1 MEKRNTEKLGTILGF
16 ISGTVFILMGIL
28 WPIEWSNLALILG
41 DSSESENTAMNIL
54 LKITRFLD
62 LKSIFIVFGGTL
74 SATFIAY
81 PIKRRFEVLAVW
93 GRFFLR
99 IIQKSRR
106 KKFTNRPGKLEK
118 NVSTASV

>member
-41 DSSESENTAMNIL
+41 DSYESENTLMNIL
-54 LKITRFLD
+54 LKVTRFLD

-81 PIKRRFEVLAVW
+81 PYQKTVSYTHLTLPTI
-93 GRFFLR
+93 LR
-99 IIQKSRR
+99 
-106 KKFTNRPGKLEK
+106 
-118 NVSTASV
+118 V

>member
-41 DSSESENTAMNIL
+41 DSYESDNTAMNIL

-62 LKSIFIVFGGTL
+62 LKSIFIVFGGTFFAVMYANPLPVFLGSFGAMGL
-74 SATFIAY
+74 SLIH
-81 PIKRRFEVLAVW
+81 I
-93 GRFFLR
+93 
-99 IIQKSRR
+99 
-106 KKFTNRPGKLEK
+106 
-118 NVSTASV
+118 

>member
-41 DSSESENTAMNIL
+41 DSYESENTVMNIL

-74 SATFIAY
+74 LSLIHISEPT
-81 PIKRRFEVLAVW
+81 
-93 GRFFLR
+93 
-99 IIQKSRR
+99 
-106 KKFTNRPGKLEK
+106 RPY
-118 NVSTASV
+118 